1 MAGATPV
8 FLLREAEIGDAAE
21 IARLGT
27 ELGYPADAG
36 LMLPRLQAALGD
48 GSRHVVVAA
57 TGDGLLGWIGVER
70 RSTLETGDKAEIA
83 GLVVDA
89 RARRLGVGQ
98 ALVEGIRRYGHLR
111 VSGLENAAVLPRIIK
126 DEARA
131 GDLVVL
137 LGAGDIT
144 SWAYALPGQLEAL
157 AQ

>member
-98 ALVEGIRRYGHLR
+98 ALVEAAEGWARRHGFDALMVR
-111 VSGLENAAVLPRIIK
+111 SNAARTESHPFYLK
-126 DEARA
+126 H
-131 GDLVVL
+131 G
-137 LGAGDIT
+137 
-144 SWAYALPGQLEAL
+144 YQLRKTQQVYFKPL
-157 AQ
+157 